1 VHPGGNPPKSPQ
13 QSRIVGAI
21 PARYAS
27 ERLPGKALADIDGRP
42 MIEDVYRK
50 AAAAET
56 LQRVVVLTDDE
67 RIAEAVAAFS
77 GECELT
83 PSDCASGT
91 DRIAFA
97 ARGWDVDAVVNIQG
111 DEPLMDSNA
120 IDAIARHL
128 AENPDDPAV
137 TLAAPAEPD
146 DRNNPDVV
154 KVVINRKGYALYFS
168 RAPIPYSRNESDVQP
183 LRHQGIYGYQL
194 GALLEIAALEPSA
207 LERTEALEQ
216 LRMLENGYRLKVL
229 QWEHCFPGVD
239 TEEDLRQV
247 REMMS
252 SGATSRPEA
261 EQPA

>member
-1 VHPGGNPPKSPQ
+1 
-13 QSRIVGAI
+13 
-21 PARYAS
+21 
-27 ERLPGKALADIDGRP
+27 
-42 MIEDVYRK
+42 M
-50 AAAAET
+50 
-56 LQRVVVLTDDE
+56 VLTDDE

-97 ARGWDVDAVVNIQG
+97 ARNWEADAVVNIQG
-111 DEPLMDSNA
+111 DEPLMDSKA

-146 DRNNPDVV
+146 DRNDPDVV
-154 KVVINRKGYALYFS
+154 KVVVDREGYALYFS
-168 RAPIPYSRNESDVQP
+168 RAAIPYPRNESGAQP

-194 GALLEIAALEPSA
+194 DALLEIAALEPST
-207 LERTEALEQ
+207 LERAEALEQ
-216 LRMLENGYRLKVL
+216 LRMLENGYRLRVL
-229 QWEHCFPGVD
+229 QWERCFPGVD

-252 SGATSRPEA
+252 GGTTSRLEA
-261 EQPA
+261 GHPA